1 MSRKKRIED
10 NLSNA
15 LNPFLLDITDESSS
29 HSVPKGAESHFKCVV
44 VSDAFLDKNRIQ
56 RHRLVNDVLKSEYD
70 KGLHALSLKLF
81 TINEW
86 EKSKKIMTPSP
97 ACRGGGKHG

>member
-70 KGLHALSLKLF
+70 KGL
-81 TINEW
+81 
-86 EKSKKIMTPSP
+86 TPLV
-97 ACRGGGKHG
+97 